1 MTSVRSPLKYHGGK
15 SILGKRQ
22 VIYEPSNYK
31 IFGDCCVGGGSY
43 LTVKDRPG
51 VSEFA
56 NDLDGVLLNFFRVLQ
71 SESHYEAFRHRITNT
86 PFSDAEFDLASSI
99 LDDNQTTIVPNAD
112 MAWAFFV
119 VNRMSRQGLGKDYAT
134 RSRRLRRNRN
144 ENVSAFL
151 SAVDQLAEFRT
162 RLRWVELRQMG
173 VLEFIQLLDSS
184 NTFFYVDPPYLMST
198 RVAGGYKVE
207 MTLDY
212 HSELLKTLSNISG
225 KFMLCGYPS
234 EEYAKVAKS
243 CGWNH
248 IEFQA
253 SKSSSSSTTK
263 PLAKEVIWRNYKD

>member
-1 MTSVRSPLKYHGGK
+1 
-15 SILGKRQ
+15 
-22 VIYEPSNYK
+22 
-31 IFGDCCVGGGSY
+31 
-43 LTVKDRPG
+43 
-51 VSEFA
+51 
-56 NDLDGVLLNFFRVLQ
+56 
-71 SESHYEAFRHRITNT
+71 
-86 PFSDAEFDLASSI
+86 
-99 LDDNQTTIVPNAD
+99 
-112 MAWAFFV
+112 
-119 VNRMSRQGLGKDYAT
+119 
-134 RSRRLRRNRN
+134 
-144 ENVSAFL
+144 
-151 SAVDQLAEFRT
+151 
-162 RLRWVELRQMG
+162 MG